1 MSGSI
6 VQFRPSV
13 AYDYEQLT
21 VSTGV
26 QVLTP
31 SKYAEVNGGATDAF
45 ITLNGGNIR
54 YRYDNGTPS
63 STVGH
68 VLLDGGIL
76 VLKGQNQMSQFK
88 CIQTGSASSEISV
101 SYERE

>member
-6 VQFRPSV
+6 VAFRPSIGYSHEELAV
-13 AYDYEQLT
+13 T
-21 VSTGV
+21 TSV

-31 SKYAEVNGGATDAF
+31 AKYADSNGGATDAF

-54 YRYDNGTPS
+54 YTYDGTTPS
-63 STVGH
+63 GTVGH

-88 CIQTGSASSEISV
+88 CYQTGSAGSELSV
-101 SYERE
+101 TYERE

>member
-6 VQFRPSV
+6 VQFRPTIGY
-13 AYDYEQLT
+13 AYEQLT
-21 VSTGV
+21 VTTGV

-31 SKYAEVNGGATDAF
+31 AKYATTNGGATDAF
-45 ITLNGGNIR
+45 VTLNGGNIR
-54 YRYDNGTPS
+54 YTYDGTTPS
-63 STVGH
+63 GTVGH

-88 CIQTGSASSEISV
+88 CYQTGSAGSEISV
-101 SYERE
+101 TYERE

>member
-6 VQFRPSV
+6 VAFRPSIGYSHEELAV
-13 AYDYEQLT
+13 T
-21 VSTGV
+21 TSV

-31 SKYAEVNGGATDAF
+31 SKYADASGGATDAF

-54 YRYDNGTPS
+54 YTYDGTTPS
-63 STVGH
+63 GTVGH

-88 CIQTGSASSEISV
+88 CYQTGSARSELSV
-101 SYERE
+101 TYERE